1 MISMKIVLGR
11 MDDSLSCNRK
21 VDEGFAEHL
30 PLTGRCSMDHNHR
43 NDGYGTEHL
52 YVAIVQILSTD
63 SVKPSAATKSQ
74 SSVEGEEPCY
84 QLMLFRRVVETS
96 FPFLS

>member
-1 MISMKIVLGR
+1 M
-11 MDDSLSCNRK
+11 MDVSLSCNRK

-63 SVKPSAATKSQ
+63 SVKPSVATTGLFNRLTEYNITAS
-74 SSVEGEEPCY
+74 CH
-84 QLMLFRRVVETS
+84 QLKNLTNNS
-96 FPFLS
+96 

>member
-1 MISMKIVLGR
+1 

-63 SVKPSAATKSQ
+63 SVKPSAATTGLFNRLAEYNITAS
-74 SSVEGEEPCY
+74 CH
-84 QLMLFRRVVETS
+84 QLH
-96 FPFLS
+96 

>member
-63 SVKPSAATKSQ
+63 SVKPSASTTGLFNRLTEYNITAS
-74 SSVEGEEPCY
+74 CH
-84 QLMLFRRVVETS
+84 QLKNLTNNS
-96 FPFLS
+96 